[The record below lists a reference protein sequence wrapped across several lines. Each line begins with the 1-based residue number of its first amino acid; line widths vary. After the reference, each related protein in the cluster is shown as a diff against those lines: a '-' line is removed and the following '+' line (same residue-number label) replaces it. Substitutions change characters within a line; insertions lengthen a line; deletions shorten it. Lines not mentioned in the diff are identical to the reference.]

1 MLDSA
6 ANLES
11 NINDND
17 DLLLHHAQQMKWLQQ
32 SSTASADT
40 SSITSNQEQEKE
52 DQTIDWFTASL
63 EDIASKI
70 LNQSDNTSSNNVNT
84 SFEKQRFQSQL
95 SADEWNAQIMARED
109 KISPCKWRDPIE
121 LHLTL

>member
-1 MLDSA
+1 
-6 ANLES
+6 
-11 NINDND
+11 
-17 DLLLHHAQQMKWLQQ
+17 LQQ

-40 SSITSNQEQEKE
+40 SCITSNQEQEKE
-52 DQTIDWFTASL
+52 DQTIDLFIASL

-84 SFEKQRFQSQL
+84 SFEKQQFQSQL

-109 KISPCKWRDPIE
+109 ELSSCKWRDPIE